1 MTYAARTARTLVV
14 LTIAVAMVA
23 LAGPAAADCNG
34 PTITYE
40 AGEVRRGTTVRV
52 EGTGWGDACYDTGSP
67 PAGEGILGE
76 PVGEIQILLTQD
88 GSTVV
93 MAEGAADDDYT
104 FSVDVPVPSWLR
116 PGEATLDARWVGG
129 ESWDATDQP
138 LVVTAEPAL
147 EGPDDSVVFGAQH
160 EPSGTT
166 GSGSGD
172 AMDWLVPFLI
182 GAALAS
188 AVFAFVLLLRPRTTV
203 TRVD

>member
-1 MTYAARTARTLVV
+1 MRHVRLVLLGPALVV
-14 LTIAVAMVA
+14 VLCA
-23 LAGPAAADCNG
+23 LGASPAGADCNG

-67 PAGEGILGE
+67 PAGEGILGN

-104 FSVDVPVPSWLR
+104 FSVDVPVPTWLK
-116 PGEATLDARWVGG
+116 PGEATLAARWVGG
-129 ESWDATDQP
+129 EAWDATDRP
-138 LVVTAEPAL
+138 LLVTGEPAL
-147 EGPDDSVVFGAQH
+147 EHSDDSVVFGEQH
-160 EPSGTT
+160 GPSGTA
-166 GSGSGD
+166 GSSSED
-172 AMDWLVPFLI
+172 TMEWLVPFLI

-188 AVFAFVLLLRPRTTV
+188 AVFALVLLLRPRTTV
-203 TRVD
+203 TQVD